1 MRYGVAKHHVCVDDG
16 TVFTP
21 GEVLPEAALTAM
33 GEEKLNRLVKMGAMK
48 LAEQTDAPLEEKT
61 VPGNTEETDAAQPD
75 GDAVE
80 DMEDETETLEDAG
93 IDEEPVKPKTASKRK
108 RGEA

>member
-21 GEVLPEAALTAM
+21 GEVLPEATLTAM

-48 LAEQTDAPLEEKT
+48 LAEQTDALPEEKT
-61 VPGNTEETDAAQPD
+61 VPGTMEDADTEQPD
-75 GDAVE
+75 GEAVE
-80 DMEDETETLEDAG
+80 NMEDETETLEDAG
-93 IDEEPVKPKTASKRK
+93 IEEEPVKPKTTSKRK